1 MNSSTAR
8 GQYSAGSPSLGD
20 DVLLRA
26 IVDNLLDNLPDAVCV
41 KDTEGRFLLCN
52 ALFARYHGFASP
64 HLLAGKTGFDL
75 RPGPEALQALAEE
88 QALMRTGQSLH
99 DREERWINP
108 LTRDVITVKISK
120 IPLIL
125 DNTACGLICIVRHV
139 QMPQNNPAASGM
151 FTARSPHGDATPIIS
166 QHELLRAMIDLLPV
180 MIYAKD
186 ANSRFLACNNVVAR
200 NMGTTPQRLTGST
213 DFDFYPAHMAEK
225 FYEDEQ
231 AIIRSGEPLI
241 DREEQALDYA
251 SGVIRT
257 LLTSKFPLRDAS
269 GTIIG
274 IVGIGRDI
282 TEIREGER
290 KQRELQQQLLEQI
303 HQRERAEINLRLAQ
317 KLESVGQLAAGIA
330 HEINTPIQFVSDS
343 LYFLR
348 TAFADLNGLL
358 NTYRETFARVMA
370 GTAPENVKE
379 ALAQA
384 EITADIEFLNEEVP
398 RAFERTFN
406 GAERVASIVGAM
418 REFAHPDVKER
429 SHADINHALQTTLV
443 VATNEYKY
451 LATVHTHFGNLPLV
465 ACNIGELNQV
475 FLNLIVNAAHAIQ
488 DAGKDV
494 SSGEIH
500 VHTEAMNDT
509 VVIRIRD
516 NGCGIPAEHLDKIYD
531 PFFTTKEV
539 GRGTGQGLAITHSIV
554 VDKHGGEISVNST
567 VGQGTEFVLQLPVD
581 PGNNTIQGNT

>member
-8 GQYSAGSPSLGD
+8 GQRLAGRLSLAD
-20 DVLLRA
+20 DGLLRA

-41 KDTEGRFLLCN
+41 KDNEGRFLLCN
-52 ALFARYHGFASP
+52 ALFARYHGFAAP
-64 HLLAGKTGFDL
+64 HLLLGKTGGDL
-75 RPGPEALQALAEE
+75 RPGPEALQTLAEE
-88 QALMRTGQSLH
+88 QELMRTGQSLH
-99 DREERWINP
+99 GREERWINP

-120 IPLIL
+120 IPLIH
-125 DNTACGLICIVRHV
+125 DHATCGLLCIVRHV
-139 QMPQNNPAASGM
+139 QAPQNHQDASGL
-151 FTARSPHGDATPIIS
+151 FTARSTHGDAAPIIS

-186 ANSRFLACNNVVAR
+186 SNSRFLACNSVVAR

-231 AIIRSGEPLI
+231 AIIASGEPLI

-274 IVGIGRDI
+274 VVGIGRDI

-317 KLESVGQLAAGIA
+317 KLESVGQLASGIA
-330 HEINTPIQFVSDS
+330 HEINTPIQFVNDS
-343 LYFLR
+343 LFFLR
-348 TAFADLNGLL
+348 SAFTDLSALL
-358 NTYRETFARVMA
+358 DTYRNMFNTLGE
-370 GTAPENVKE
+370 GSIPQNIKE
-379 ALAQA
+379 LLAQA
-384 EITADIEFLNEEVP
+384 ENAADMDFLAQEVP

-406 GAERVASIVGAM
+406 GAERVANIVSAM
-418 REFAHPDVKER
+418 KEFAHPDVKEQ

-451 LATVHTHFGNLPLV
+451 LATVHTHFGTLPLV
-465 ACNIGELNQV
+465 MCNIGELNQV
-475 FLNLIVNAAHAIQ
+475 FLNLIVNAAHAIA
-488 DAGKDV
+488 DAGRDA
-494 SSGEIH
+494 STGEIH
-500 VHTEAMNDT
+500 VHTEAVNDK

-539 GRGTGQGLAITHSIV
+539 GRGTGQGLAITHSII
-554 VDKHGGEISVNST
+554 VDKHDGEISVNS
-567 VGQGTEFVLQLPVD
+567 VAGEGTEFILQLPVD
-581 PGNNTIQGNT
+581 RSRNPQ